1 MIAVRFRF
9 EDLSV
14 AKKQVMKP
22 RVFLHIGHP
31 KTGSSA
37 FQTCL
42 ARSHNALADEG
53 FLYPYH
59 RSFAL
64 ASRNHIS
71 SGNLSIGPENENW
84 MTAGAL
90 PIIKENP
97 DYHTFIFS
105 NENLI
110 HRLADFTC
118 SLSSLRDQLEF
129 HILLVVRNPI
139 EQLGSVYQQLV
150 KRHGYTKGYEDFL
163 AEHGYRCNATSKA
176 AAALQA
182 LDENDIGY
190 SLFNYSTLKSSVIG
204 ALIRAIGIR
213 DGVVDSSLAAP
224 VNRSMS
230 AAELQLLLFVNAMYG
245 GTVGRKLADSLVN
258 ELPNIS
264 AVSLEMRQESWHE
277 VVRINQASVDAIN
290 RRLALNN
297 HLSFD
302 TKTGFSGDFHCNLSG
317 DQLQL
322 SRQILATAI
331 QDDVLTS
338 ANPKAVTATRHQD
351 REWVHQTNRLIN
363 LTSRLLQ
370 STHYAGESASH
381 PKKKRDLY

>member
-1 MIAVRFRF
+1 MIAVQSRF
-9 EDLSV
+9 EDPSV
-14 AKKQVMKP
+14 AKKQDMKT

-42 ARSHNALADEG
+42 ARSHNELADEG
-53 FLYPYH
+53 ILYPYH

-84 MTAGAL
+84 MTTGVL
-90 PIIKENP
+90 PIINANP

-110 HRLADFTC
+110 HRLADFTHN
-118 SLSSLRDQLEF
+118 LDNLRDHFEF
-129 HILLVVRNPI
+129 HVLLVVRDPI

-163 AEHGYRCNATSKA
+163 CEHGYRCNATNKA
-176 AAALQA
+176 AAAVEA
-182 LDENDIGY
+182 LENNDIDY
-190 SLFNYSTLKSSVIG
+190 SLFNYSILKSSVIE
-204 ALIRAIGIR
+204 ALVRAIGIR
-213 DGVVDSSLAAP
+213 DGVIDCSLTAP

-245 GTVGRKLADSLVN
+245 GTVGRQLADSLVN
-258 ELPNIS
+258 ELPNVSAIS
-264 AVSLEMRQESWHE
+264 LAMRQDSWQE
-277 VVRINQASVDAIN
+277 VVRTNQASVDIIN
-290 RRLALNN
+290 GRLPSDS
-297 HLSFD
+297 HLSFN
-302 TKTGFSGDFHCNLSG
+302 TKPGFNGDFHCNLSG

-322 SRQILATAI
+322 GRQILGSAI
-331 QDDVLTS
+331 QNDILTS
-338 ANPKAVTATRHQD
+338 AHPKAVTTTHHYAK
-351 REWVHQTNRLIN
+351 EWVHQTNRLIN

-370 STHYAGESASH
+370 STHFARKTTSH
-381 PKKKRDLY
+381 SNKKRDLN

>member
-1 MIAVRFRF
+1 
-9 EDLSV
+9 V
-14 AKKQVMKP
+14 AKEQDMKP

-53 FLYPYH
+53 ILYPYH

-64 ASRNHIS
+64 ASRNQIS

-90 PIIKENP
+90 PIIKANP

-110 HRLADFTC
+110 HRLADFTS
-118 SLSSLRDQLEF
+118 SLNSLRDHFEF
-129 HILLVVRNPI
+129 HILLVVRDPI

-163 AEHGYRCNATSKA
+163 SEHGYRCNATRKA
-176 AAALQA
+176 EAALQV
-182 LDENDIGY
+182 LDDNDIGY
-190 SLFNYSTLKSSVIG
+190 SLFNYSRLKNSVID
-204 ALIRAIGIR
+204 ALVHAIGIR
-213 DGVVDSSLAAP
+213 DGVVDSSLTTP

-245 GTVGRKLADSLVN
+245 GTMGRKLADSLVN
-258 ELPNIS
+258 QLPNVS
-264 AVSLEMRQESWHE
+264 AVSLAMRQDSWHE
-277 VVRINQASVDAIN
+277 VVRINKASVDAIN
-290 RRLALNN
+290 KRLASDN
-297 HLSFD
+297 HLTFD
-302 TKTGFSGDFHCNLSG
+302 AKPGFSGDFHYNLSA

-322 SRQILATAI
+322 GRQILASATRE
-331 QDDVLTS
+331 DVLTS
-338 ANPKAVTATRHQD
+338 GNPNAATATHRQD
-351 REWVHQTNRLIN
+351 RQWVHQMNRLMN

-370 STHYAGESASH
+370 SRHYAGKSTSY
-381 PKKKRDLY
+381 PKKKRDLN